1 MKTVDIS
8 KAAADLAVYVRDLNM
23 ASSEPVL
30 ITESGKPVAALVGV
44 GGIDL
49 ESISLSSNSAFLEL
63 IERSRARHAKEGGIS
78 SADVRRRFAKASAN
92 AKPSKKIRG
101 KKMS

>member
-8 KAAADLAVYVRDLNM
+8 EAAADLPFYVRDLNA

-44 GGIDL
+44 GGVDL
-49 ESISLSSNSAFLEL
+49 ESISLSTNSAFLEL

-78 SADVRRRFAKASAN
+78 SADFRRRFAKASVN
-92 AKPSKKIRG
+92 AKPG
-101 KKMS
+101 KKRRRS